1 MAATNK
7 SKPKESPAKLKDQKS
22 REQKSKLVSTK
33 SISTIES
40 RFLLPESLQSVGG
53 SAKLAAIISSIYG
66 IILFAVAI
74 IYHKVGDFGVETD
87 FFWGYVRAAF

>member
-1 MAATNK
+1 
-7 SKPKESPAKLKDQKS
+7 
-22 REQKSKLVSTK
+22 
-33 SISTIES
+33 
-40 RFLLPESLQSVGG
+40 LPESLQSVGG